1 LLTGLHIAS
10 YVITDSGPD
19 CNSAEEPQMQP
30 VKAALN
36 SVQTT
41 FPKYYFSKKNMVYQQ
56 WQLTTKC
63 ITFQGHTMEPMN
75 IVFWNR
81 YFNLVCNSPQQDFT
95 YDDTIPVC
103 VDLGDYT
110 NTNNRCFGTGPNGQW
125 MDNIMQV
132 CLLDHLNVANE
143 PPCAVR
149 VAAGQAHRQNKRRL
163 CKVHHVRVVDTGNA
177 HTTVT

>member
-1 LLTGLHIAS
+1 
-10 YVITDSGPD
+10 
-19 CNSAEEPQMQP
+19 MQP

-36 SVQTT
+36 SVSTT

-95 YDDTIPVC
+95 Y
-103 VDLGDYT
+103 
-110 NTNNRCFGTGPNGQW
+110 
-125 MDNIMQV
+125 IMQV
-132 CLLDHLNVANE
+132 CLLDHLNVAND

-163 CKVHHVRVVDTGNA
+163 CKVHHVRVVETGN
-177 HTTVT
+177 TPYYCYLTSVYERNRTVECRHYRLL

>member
-1 LLTGLHIAS
+1 
-10 YVITDSGPD
+10 
-19 CNSAEEPQMQP
+19 MQP

-36 SVQTT
+36 SVSTT

-95 YDDTIPVC
+95 YDETIPVC

-110 NTNNRCFGTGPNGQW
+110 NTNDRCFGTGPNGQW

-132 CLLDHLNVANE
+132 CLLDHLNVAND

-163 CKVHHVRVVDTGNA
+163 CKVHHVRVVETGN
-177 HTTVT
+177 TPYYCYLTSVYERNRTVECRHYRLL